1 MGEDG
6 RSVILISL
14 FLKSR
19 TKFSAPTLSGCKKL
33 FWSQGPLLP
42 RVRGLPALKSLSDT
56 KGSYQN
62 DKHKS
67 FLPIFI
73 LIVSRF
79 CHALFH
85 YANIQS
91 LFPDIEKSYSA
102 NLLPTIHYH
111 QMKKLLKHLNLFA
124 RICHQTFN

>member
-1 MGEDG
+1 MITLTYLLTYLHELFLGILWIQKLHDDVGEDG

-91 LFPDIEKSYSA
+91 LFPDIEKSCNDQS
-102 NLLPTIHYH
+102 
-111 QMKKLLKHLNLFA
+111 
-124 RICHQTFN
+124 